1 MPDKKSRVVVDTTT
15 LSGLTFKINDMQYEI
30 PSTDADMKT
39 LSSCINKL
47 ASDGYTEQFQISEDG
62 LLSSG
67 KGKNYHPG
75 QVHVVNFFRF
85 EGSSDPDDNSIL
97 YAIETDGGE
106 KGTLTDAYGTYADPR
121 VGKFMKEVEDI
132 SKKK

>member
-1 MPDKKSRVVVDTTT
+1 
-15 LSGLTFKINDMQYEI
+15 MQHEI

-47 ASDGYTEQFQISEDG
+47 SSDGYIEQFKVSEDG
-62 LLSSG
+62 LLSSS
-67 KGKNYHPG
+67 KEKKYRPE
-75 QVHVVNFFRF
+75 QVHVLNFFRF
-85 EGSSDPDDNSIL
+85 EGSSDPDDSSIL